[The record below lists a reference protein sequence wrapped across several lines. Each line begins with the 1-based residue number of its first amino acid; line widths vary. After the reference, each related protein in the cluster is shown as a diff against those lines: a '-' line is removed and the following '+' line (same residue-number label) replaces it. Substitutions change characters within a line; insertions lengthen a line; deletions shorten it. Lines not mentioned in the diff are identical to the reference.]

1 MLCGQ
6 ALLINEISK
15 GGNYFLSPTR
25 KSAVNA
31 TDIVPISS
39 AGQRTFTWKSGYGG
53 LNGYYCLSAY
63 PAVTGAYDDYNV
75 SGTWSN

>member
-39 AGQRTFTWKSGYGG
+39 AGQRLLGKAGMEV
-53 LNGYYCLSAY
+53 LMAIIAY
-63 PAVTGAYDDYNV
+63 QRILL
-75 SGTWSN
+75 